1 MDPIQAAQQAAA
13 AAAEAAQA
21 ASESAQDAAQQA
33 AQTAEAA
40 TQQAQEAAEQAASEA
55 QAAAEQAANEAQAAA
70 DEAAAQAQEAAQQ
83 AQAAAEQAAGE
94 AQAAAEQAAA
104 QAQEAARQAA
114 DEAQAA
120 AEQAAAEAQAAAEQA
135 TATAEQAA
143 AEAQAAAEQAAAT
156 AQEGAAQAQAAAQ
169 EAAGAAQEAAQNAAA
184 AAEATTQEA
193 AEAAQAAAEEAAG
206 AAQEAAAQAQAAAEE
221 ATNAAQ
227 EAVGQAQSA
236 AQQAVAQAQ
245 AAAAEAV
252 AAAQQA
258 AAGAQQAAAQAQ
270 AAVQQAAAQAQAVAQ
285 QAAAQAQA
293 AVADVTDTFSRVPGL
308 GSEMAR
314 GAADRDVLISQFF
327 LKFNGQPAPE
337 ALMRDIIE
345 VVVDD
350 NLYLPDMFSIHLHD
364 KALQWIDSEL
374 LAIGAPVEISAK
386 AGTEQGE
393 GADRESLL
401 IKGEITALEPD
412 FTTMGEPTLLIR
424 GYDRAHRLHRGK
436 LTRSFLQ
443 ITDSE
448 IVSKVAQEVGLR
460 AQTQPTRI
468 VHDYVFQNNQT
479 NLEFLIERA
488 RRIGFQ
494 MYVEDQTLH
503 FRKGNEDQGQGPELE
518 WGRNLSVFRPRLTIA
533 NQVNEVIVK
542 GWDPTS
548 KREIVGRATDS
559 TLVPEVGASAKK
571 GGPTAQQA
579 FHGAANAVVVNRPVR
594 SQDEAQALA
603 QALCDIING
612 EFIQAEGVCL
622 GEPRLQAGKKV
633 QITAVGNRF
642 SGSYF
647 VTSATHIYGT
657 NQVYET
663 TFSITGRQP
672 DTLGHL
678 FANGN
683 GHRGGTG
690 MVIGLVTNNNDPNG
704 MGRIKVKFPWL
715 ADNEESTWARLASPM
730 AGHGRGFYCLPEV
743 NDEVLLGFE
752 HGDIHYP
759 YIVGVLWNG
768 KDTPPKNNSEVVGQD
783 GKVNLRMFRSRSGHQ
798 LIFDDTAGKEKIEV
812 IDKSNNNSIVINSVE
827 NTITIKANA
836 KITIQAGGQ
845 TLTLDNQSQSI
856 QLRGG
861 GRNMTIQ
868 GGQLQIT

>member
-1 MDPIQAAQQAAA
+1 MDPIQAAQQAAVV
-13 AAAEAAQA
+13 AAEAAQA
-21 ASESAQDAAQQA
+21 AAGSAQDAAQQA
-33 AQTAEAA
+33 AQTAEEA
-40 TQQAQEAAEQAASEA
+40 TQQAQEAASQAQQAAEQAASEA

-70 DEAAAQAQEAAQQ
+70 DEATAQAQEAAQQ

-104 QAQEAARQAA
+104 
-114 DEAQAA
+114 EAQAA
-120 AEQAAAEAQAAAEQA
+120 AAQ
-135 TATAEQAA
+135 
-143 AEAQAAAEQAAAT
+143 AQAAAEQAAAT
-156 AQEGAAQAQAAAQ
+156 AQEGAAQAQEAAQ

-206 AAQEAAAQAQAAAEE
+206 AAQAAAAQAQVAAEEAANAAQEGVGQAQAAAQQAAAQAQAAAEE
-221 ATNAAQ
+221 AAAAAKQAAAQ
-227 EAVGQAQSA
+227 AQAA
-236 AQQAVAQAQ
+236 AQQAVAGAQQVAAQ
-245 AAAAEAV
+245 ALAV
-252 AAAQQA
+252 V
-258 AAGAQQAAAQAQ
+258 QQAAAQAQ
-270 AAVQQAAAQAQAVAQ
+270 AAAQ

-308 GSEMAR
+308 GTEMAR

-327 LKFNGQPAPE
+327 IKFNGQPAPE

-364 KALQWIDSEL
+364 KAVQWIDSEL
-374 LAIGAPVEISAK
+374 LAIGTPVEISAK

-393 GADRESLL
+393 GAEQESLL

-460 AQTQPTRI
+460 AQTDPTRI

-479 NLEFLIERA
+479 NLEFLLERA
-488 RRIGFQ
+488 RRIGYQ
-494 MYVEDQTLH
+494 MYVEDQMLH
-503 FRKGNEDQGQGPELE
+503 FRKGHEDQGRGPELE

-559 TLVPEVGASAKK
+559 TIVPEVGASSKK

-579 FHGAANAVVVNRPVR
+579 FHGAANAVVVNRPIR
-594 SQDEAQALA
+594 SQDEAQAMA

-633 QITAVGNRF
+633 QITAVGTRF

-647 VTSATHIYGT
+647 VTSATHAYGA

-678 FANGN
+678 FENGN
-683 GHRGGTG
+683 GQRDGTG
-690 MVIGLVTNNNDPNG
+690 MVIGLVTNNNDPDG

-730 AGHGRGFYCLPEV
+730 AGQGRGFYCLPEV

-768 KDTPPKNNSEVVGQD
+768 KDRPPKNNSEVVGQD

-845 TLTLDNQSQSI
+845 ILTLDNQSQSI
-856 QLRGG
+856 QLQGG
-861 GRNMTIQ
+861 GRNMTIR
-868 GGQLQIT
+868 GGQFQIT